1 MFQLIKKVFS
11 ALLSFSGSL
20 AAKCMSL
27 KNKSCITRPTFIE
40 RTYYS
45 FIIGTD
51 NCNENVNT
59 LYNRFGKICALNRK
73 CQC

>member
-20 AAKCMSL
+20 ATKYVSF

-40 RTYYS
+40 LLYY
-45 FIIGTD
+45 
-51 NCNENVNT
+51 
-59 LYNRFGKICALNRK
+59 
-73 CQC
+73 